1 MNARASKRNVLN
13 PVKTINKPSTS
24 LAEEDQQ
31 LLPEQVP
38 LHAPNAEILQMLTKV
53 STRYPNSA
61 KKTRL
66 FASSSN
72 AESLRATRTL
82 FHSLISC
89 SKKDIYQTR
98 MPTDPMDQNTMPHP
112 RPVPTAIYRSYIYD
126 KRIILT
132 APKFH
137 HLLQQGLEIFEHI
150 TPAPSQ
156 TILVMIPQRRDPPH
170 PITPDTSSTK
180 APFANMLALSMPL
193 LQPLH
198 QKKHQSYIK
207 GISIPILN
215 FDRARSFYAS
225 QPINSF
231 SHILTSFL
239 HSMLHITPSKFEFS
253 NKFLLEI
260 GEPQTWVTTFH
271 MEILMYML
279 AERHR
284 ELLYR
289 EQLAFTTP
297 FLASGIQE
305 IWKRFKL
312 IRRKDRFQWDKRLT
326 ELVLKPGQKWIE
338 DVITI
343 YTPMCW
349 DEKHWVELAINL
361 NLGCV
366 EILDPLPSLYSDKK
380 VVKFMEGVLTSLP
393 YLVKKV
399 AKHQQTQFRGLK
411 PFYWKR
417 MEDIYTNERS
427 GDCGP
432 VSIKFMEL
440 HANGDP
446 APHMSGITDC
456 VVDDLRKQY
465 AMDIY
470 KTIVIPAYHTP
481 TFP

>member
-1 MNARASKRNVLN
+1 MSVDS
-13 PVKTINKPSTS
+13 PPQET
-24 LAEEDQQ
+24 
-31 LLPEQVP
+31 
-38 LHAPNAEILQMLTKV
+38 
-53 STRYPNSA
+53 
-61 KKTRL
+61 
-66 FASSSN
+66 SSN
-72 AESLRATRTL
+72 GAPPIPLPPASLLSSQSDFFDDRTGRKG
-82 FHSLISC
+82 HHHR
-89 SKKDIYQTR
+89 SKKNKADHTATVPNLPAE
-98 MPTDPMDQNTMPHP
+98 MPEPSGTPDWLCTPKSP
-112 RPVPTAIYRSYIYD
+112 PVIYRSYIYD
-126 KRIILT
+126 KKNH
-132 APKFH
+132 PNSPEFH

-150 TPAPSQ
+150 SPEASSQDNPRPTPSHQLSDEERHLAAELIKCPS
-156 TILVMIPQRRDPPH
+156 VP
-170 PITPDTSSTK
+170 
-180 APFANMLALSMPL
+180 ALSILAPL
-193 LQPLH
+193 PQTQWDLFFSTL
-198 QKKHQSYIK
+198 K
-207 GISIPILN
+207 GN
-215 FDRARSFYAS
+215 NEA
-225 QPINSF
+225 
-231 SHILTSFL
+231 
-239 HSMLHITPSKFEFS
+239 LHITPSKFDFS
-253 NKFLLEI
+253 NNFLLEI
-260 GEPQTWVTTFH
+260 ASPQTWVTTFH

-284 ELLYR
+284 ELLQR

-326 ELVLKPGQKWIE
+326 ELVLKPGQKWME

-349 DEKHWVELAINL
+349 GEKHWVGLSINL
-361 NLGCV
+361 DLGCV

-417 MEDIYTNERS
+417 MEDIYINERS

-446 APHMSGITDC
+446 APHMSGITDHA
-456 VVDDLRKQY
+456 VDDLRKQY

-470 KTIVIPAYHTP
+470 KTIVIPAYHTL